1 MLNAVIDTLNEEQ
14 MKSLLMFLSSLAGTS
29 AVETLASMEDIR
41 NNRNLSGPFSSVAE
55 LMEDLNAED

>member
-14 MKSLLMFLSSLAGTS
+14 MRSLLMFLSSLAGTP

-41 NNRNLSGPFSSVAE
+41 NGRNMSGPFSSVAE
-55 LMEDLNAED
+55 LMEALNADD